1 MSLSGIETAQDL
13 MNVLDAIYDNLST
26 YDTYSSLKLYYN
38 EIQRTSTI
46 FKVKKDNTESVV
58 AVLSL
63 EGISTIQ
70 RLSSILT
77 GISLMHHT
85 SMTLMKTSSCSL

>member
-13 MNVLDAIYDNLST
+13 MNVLDAIYNNLNT

-46 FKVKKDNTESVV
+46 FKVKDDNTESVV
-58 AVLSL
+58 AVLVSFANAP
-63 EGISTIQ
+63 ISPA
-70 RLSSILT
+70 
-77 GISLMHHT
+77 
-85 SMTLMKTSSCSL
+85 